1 MLLSSHNVSKK
12 ENKMIFHAIVPF
24 HEDGTISFKVM

>member
-1 MLLSSHNVSKK
+1 MLLSSHVSKK
-12 ENKMIFHAIVPF
+12 ENKMIFHAIVLF